1 MLQAASWTTHY
12 SFCYFCLTILST
24 PGRWTDAVQ
33 ERWLRIRP
41 RWHLSYWLHTS
52 LCNMGFQRSQGASP
66 SNMAKHSVPSI
77 PVPHENPHLYPWKGR
92 SEHSTQPSG
101 SVLAARGCLK
111 QWSSTLGSVMWWRAV
126 SAKNMS
132 QMFKGLFEKQTHA
145 HRKHS
150 KISKQQ
156 KELYRILTIKLF
168 AIWCQ
173 VYFKKC
179 CCSALLLWP
188 QGLNESASLIHVSQA
203 LKLGLLTW
211 QSLHAYVDFK
221 WRGCYSHA

>member
-101 SVLAARGCLK
+101 SVLAPWGQWCDGELCLPRTWAKCSKDFLKNKHMLTENTAR
-111 QWSSTLGSVMWWRAV
+111 
-126 SAKNMS
+126 
-132 QMFKGLFEKQTHA
+132 
-145 HRKHS
+145 
-150 KISKQQ
+150 
-156 KELYRILTIKLF
+156 
-168 AIWCQ
+168 
-173 VYFKKC
+173 
-179 CCSALLLWP
+179 
-188 QGLNESASLIHVSQA
+188 SLSNRRNFI
-203 LKLGLLTW
+203 GYW
-211 QSLHAYVDFK
+211 Q
-221 WRGCYSHA
+221 